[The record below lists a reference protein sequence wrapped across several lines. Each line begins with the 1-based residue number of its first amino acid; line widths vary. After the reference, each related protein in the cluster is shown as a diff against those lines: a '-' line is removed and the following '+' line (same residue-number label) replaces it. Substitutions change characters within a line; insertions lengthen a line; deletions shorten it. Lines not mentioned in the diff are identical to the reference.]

1 MQVAGLVDSG
11 MMQVEG
17 LAPSGKNNIYKM
29 PVHIYCFG
37 APDDGETA
45 RLCCFASGCRMWR
58 VETANSRSM
67 LCIPTV
73 HVRCA
78 AA

>member
-1 MQVAGLVDSG
+1 VAGLVDSG

-37 APDDGETA
+37 APDDGKTA
-45 RLCCFASGCRMWR
+45 RPCCFASDCCKWG
-58 VETANSRSM
+58 VETAISRSM
-67 LCIPTV
+67 LCIHTM